1 MCRLLTTLSWEL
13 NMNYRPFGLALGPSG
28 YSASITIKKPERN
41 TYKQRQK
48 TKMKTTDQHLGK
60 LGQVKKGGEGW
71 GSEK

>member
-13 NMNYRPFGLALGPSG
+13 NMNYRPFSLALGPSG
-28 YSASITIKKPERN
+28 YSASITIKKRDTHP
-41 TYKQRQK
+41 YKQRQK